1 MTIDMHPPV
10 EKFASPPNGRKH
22 LMSIAVLHGIWLI
35 IIIICAAAFLLNP
48 HTFLTLPNIRNI
60 LIQSAVLGVL
70 VVAESLVLLVG
81 HFDLSLE
88 STMAF
93 TAMFG
98 AWLMGRAAPSSG
110 WGLPPLV
117 AVVAILTVG
126 GLIGAFNAFLVV
138 KIRMNAFIATLGML
152 ILFRGLTLAFTS
164 GRSIYGLPDGFTWIG
179 SKSINNVPI
188 GAVVMLL
195 IFLSTF
201 LVLRF
206 RVYGKKLY
214 AVGGNES
221 VAFAAGIHTSRVIA
235 LAFIAAGVLSAIA
248 GWILAGRLEA
258 SVAGMGQGIIFDVM
272 AAAVIG
278 GISLK
283 GGRGYILDAL
293 GGVLLL
299 GVIGNMLTLASVSPF
314 WVDAVRGALI
324 IAAMTLDTLRDRVD
338 ALERRA
344 ARAVA

>member
-1 MTIDMHPPV
+1 MAVDARSLEQKPTNLR
-10 EKFASPPNGRKH
+10 AGRKH
-22 LMSIAVLHGIWLI
+22 MVSAAMSHGIWLI
-35 IIIICAAAFLLNP
+35 IAMICVAASLLNP
-48 HTFLTLPNIRNI
+48 DTFLTLANARNV

-70 VVAESLVLLVG
+70 VVAESLVLLAG

-93 TAMFG
+93 TAMLG
-98 AWLMGRAAPSSG
+98 AWLMGQIDPSSG
-110 WGLPPLV
+110 WGLPPVV
-117 AVVAILTVG
+117 AVVVMLAVG

-138 KIRMNAFIATLGML
+138 KVRMNAFIATLGML

-164 GRSIYGLPDGFTWIG
+164 GRSIYGLPNGFTWIG
-179 SKSINNVPI
+179 NTSIANVPI
-188 GAVVMLL
+188 GAIVMMLV
-195 IFLSTF
+195 FLFAF

-221 VAFAAGIHTSRVIA
+221 VAFAAGIRTSRVIA
-235 LAFIAAGVLSAIA
+235 IAFIAAGVLSALA
-248 GWILAGRLEA
+248 GWILAGRLQA
-258 SVAGMGQGIIFDVM
+258 SVAGMGSGVIFDVM

-283 GGRGYILDAL
+283 GGRGYILDAF

-299 GVIGNMLTLASVSPF
+299 GVIGNMLTLAAISPF
-314 WVDAVRGALI
+314 WIDAVRGVLI
-324 IAAMTLDTLRDRVD
+324 LAAMTLDTFRDRVD
-338 ALERRA
+338 ALMQRS
-344 ARAVA
+344 ARVDA